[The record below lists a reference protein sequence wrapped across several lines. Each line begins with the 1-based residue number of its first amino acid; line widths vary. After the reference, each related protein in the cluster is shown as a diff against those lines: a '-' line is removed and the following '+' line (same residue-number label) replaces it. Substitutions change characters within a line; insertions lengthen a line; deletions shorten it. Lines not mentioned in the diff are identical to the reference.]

1 MTTADAIRSESAP
14 LGLLSR
20 LIGVLTSPGETF
32 RNLAQHPRWLDML
45 LLITL
50 VVSAL
55 QFWFLSTE
63 AGQHALLDQQV
74 RQLESFGMTVGD
86 EQYAQMQQGIPMAR
100 YFATGAVLVFSP
112 LMTLIIAGVLFAVFN
127 AGLGGNAHFRQVLS
141 VVTHAGVVTL
151 LQHLFLAPL
160 NYARESMSSATNLA
174 VFLPMLDE
182 GSLAARFLGIIDLF
196 IIWWLVVLA
205 IGLGVLYKRRTQP
218 IAAGLLVVYV
228 LIAAIVALVMRAFT
242 GGN

>member
-1 MTTADAIRSESAP
+1 MTTADAVRSESAP
-14 LGLLSR
+14 RSLPVRLLGE
-20 LIGVLTSPGETF
+20 LTSPGETF

-45 LLITL
+45 LLITF
-50 VVSAL
+50 VVAAL

-63 AGQHALLDQQV
+63 AGRHALLDQQV
-74 RQLESFGMTVGD
+74 RQMESFGMTVGD
-86 EQYAQMQQGIPMAR
+86 EQYAQMQQGLPMAR
-100 YFATGAVLVFSP
+100 YFATGATLVFSP
-112 LMTLIIAGVLFAVFN
+112 LMTVIIAGVLFAVFN
-127 AGLGGNAHFRQVLS
+127 AGLGGNARFRQVFS
-141 VVTHAGVVTL
+141 IVTHAGVVIL
-151 LQHLFLAPL
+151 LQNLFLAPL

-182 GSLAARFLGIIDLF
+182 GSLAARFLGMIDLF
-196 IIWWLVVLA
+196 FIWWIVVLA

-228 LIAAIVALVMRAFT
+228 LIAAVVALVMRAFA